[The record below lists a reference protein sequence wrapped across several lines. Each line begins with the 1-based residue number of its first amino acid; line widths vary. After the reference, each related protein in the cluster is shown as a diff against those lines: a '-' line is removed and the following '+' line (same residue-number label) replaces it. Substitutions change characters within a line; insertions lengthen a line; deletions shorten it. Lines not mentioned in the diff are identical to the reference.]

1 MNFYQRENNMSRR
14 DDLHFPLRRT
24 LEKDG
29 WVITSDPL
37 ILVLGETLLKA
48 DLGAEKLFTAEKE
61 GRKIAVEIKDFDASS
76 VISELE
82 KTMGQLQLYQWA
94 LEEQEPERQ
103 LFLAISQAVYISQF
117 QRPIFQIAIQRN
129 KINLLIYSPD
139 QEVIVKW
146 ITH

>member
-1 MNFYQRENNMSRR
+1 MSRR

-29 WVITSDPL
+29 WIITKDPL
-37 ILVLGETLLKA
+37 TLVLGETLLKA

>member
-1 MNFYQRENNMSRR
+1 MSRR

-29 WVITSDPL
+29 WIITSDPL
-37 ILVLGETLLKA
+37 ILVLGQTLLKA

-61 GRKIAVEIKDFDASS
+61 GRKIAIEIKDFDASS

-129 KINLLIYSPD
+129 KINLLIYAPD

>member
-1 MNFYQRENNMSRR
+1 MSRR

-29 WVITSDPL
+29 WIITSDPL
-37 ILVLGETLLKA
+37 ILVLGQTLLKA

-61 GRKIAVEIKDFDASS
+61 GRKIAVEIKDFDAPS

-117 QRPIFQIAIQRN
+117 QKPIFQIAIQRS
-129 KINLLIYSPD
+129 KINLLIYAPD
-139 QEVIVKW
+139 QEVVVKW

>member
-1 MNFYQRENNMSRR
+1 MSRR

-29 WVITSDPL
+29 WIINSDPL
-37 ILVLGETLLKA
+37 ILVLGQTLLKA

-103 LFLAISQAVYISQF
+103 LFLAISQAVYIKHF
-117 QRPIFQIAIQRN
+117 QKPIFQIAIQRS
-129 KINLLIYSPD
+129 KINLLIYAPD
-139 QEVIVKW
+139 QEVIIQW

>member
-1 MNFYQRENNMSRR
+1 MSRR
-14 DDLHFPLRRT
+14 DDSHFPLRRT

-29 WVITSDPL
+29 WRITSDPL
-37 ILVLGETLLKA
+37 ILVLGQTLLKA

-94 LEEQEPERQ
+94 LEEQEPDRQ
-103 LFLAISQAVYISQF
+103 LFLAITQAVYVKHF
-117 QRPIFQIAIQRN
+117 QKQIFQIAIQRN
-129 KINLLIYSPD
+129 KINLLIYAPD
-139 QEVIVKW
+139 QEVIIQW

>member
-1 MNFYQRENNMSRR
+1 MSRR

-29 WVITSDPL
+29 WIITSDPL
-37 ILVLGETLLKA
+37 ILVLGDTLLKA

-94 LEEQEPERQ
+94 LEQQEPERQ

>member
-1 MNFYQRENNMSRR
+1 MSRR

-117 QRPIFQIAIQRN
+117 QRPIFQIAIQPN

>member
-1 MNFYQRENNMSRR
+1 MSRR
-14 DDLHFPLRRT
+14 DDLHFPLRRI

-29 WVITSDPL
+29 WIITSDPL
-37 ILVLGETLLKA
+37 ILVLGDTLLNA

-94 LEEQEPERQ
+94 LEEKEADRQ
-103 LFLAISQAVYISQF
+103 LFLAISQAVYIKHF
-117 QRPIFQIAIQRN
+117 QKPIFQIAIQRN
-129 KINLLIYSPD
+129 KINLLIYIPD
-139 QEVIVKW
+139 QEVIIQW

>member
-1 MNFYQRENNMSRR
+1 MSRR

-37 ILVLGETLLKA
+37 ILVLGDTLLKA

-61 GRKIAVEIKDFDASS
+61 GRKIAVEIKDFDTSS

-94 LEEQEPERQ
+94 LEQQEPERQ

-139 QEVIVKW
+139 QEVIIKW

>member
-1 MNFYQRENNMSRR
+1 MSRR

-129 KINLLIYSPD
+129 KINLLIYVPD

>member
-1 MNFYQRENNMSRR
+1 MSRR
-14 DDLHFPLRRT
+14 DDSHFPLRRT

-29 WVITSDPL
+29 WRITSDPL
-37 ILVLGETLLKA
+37 ILVLGQTLLKA

-94 LEEQEPERQ
+94 LEEQEPDRQ
-103 LFLAISQAVYISQF
+103 LFLAITQEVYVKHF
-117 QRPIFQIAIQRN
+117 QKQIFQIAIQRN
-129 KINLLIYSPD
+129 KINLLIYAPD
-139 QEVIVKW
+139 QEVIIQW